1 MYDPVETELSYSY
14 LSKLQEGC
22 KELRWALLGG
32 WAVYLQV
39 QDNYQR
45 AFGKEYLR
53 SRDIDLYIDAVDQTK
68 LAEVIRK
75 LEFIPSAYHFRYE
88 LIYAREEKRILS
100 IEEAKQKPIFNLI
113 YLFLDI
119 FSDRE
124 TKAVGSWV
132 FPELKT
138 TEREFILEMP
148 VLSVSSLLNLKTNA
162 FFQREKL
169 DKELK
174 DACDI
179 YALLF
184 YSNTKAVITIPLR
197 KAIEKIIT
205 RVDVQKFI
213 AEQVLGDSLKSDLVL
228 YSLRGLA

>member
-1 MYDPVETELSYSY
+1 MYDPAETELSYSY
-14 LSKLQEGC
+14 LFQLREEC
-22 KELRWALLGG
+22 ITLRWALLGG

-39 QDNYQR
+39 QEKYQR
-45 AFGKEYLR
+45 AFGREYIR
-53 SRDIDLYIDAVDQTK
+53 SRDIDLYIDAADQLK
-68 LAEVIRK
+68 LAEVIQK
-75 LEFIPSAYHFRYE
+75 LQFVASAYHFRYE
-88 LIYAREEKRILS
+88 LIYEREEKRILS
-100 IEEAKQKPIFNLI
+100 TEEAKGKPIFNLI

-132 FPELKT
+132 FPELKMA
-138 TEREFILEMP
+138 ELEFIHKTP

-184 YSNTKAVITIPLR
+184 YSNKKATITAPLR

-205 RVDVQKFI
+205 RVDIQKFI
-213 AEQVLGDSLKSDLVL
+213 AEQVLGDSLKSDLVV
-228 YSLRGLA
+228 YSLRGLL

>member
-14 LSKLQEGC
+14 LSKLQEEC
-22 KELRWALLGG
+22 TELRWALLGG

-39 QDNYQR
+39 QEKYQR
-45 AFGKEYLR
+45 AFGREYLR
-53 SRDIDLYIDAVDQTK
+53 SRDIDLYIGAADQAK

-75 LEFIPSAYHFRYE
+75 LQFAASAYPFRYE
-88 LIYAREEKRILS
+88 LIYEREEKRILS
-100 IEEAKQKPIFNLI
+100 TKEAKRKPIFNLI
-113 YLFLDI
+113 YLFLDV
-119 FSDRE
+119 FSDKE

-132 FPELKT
+132 FPELQRVELEFMQKT
-138 TEREFILEMP
+138 P
-148 VLSVSSLLNLKTNA
+148 VLSISSLLHLKTNA

-184 YSNTKAVITIPLR
+184 YSNNKANITIPLR
-197 KAIEKIIT
+197 KAIEKIIS
-205 RVDVQKFI
+205 RVDLQKFI
-213 AEQVLGDSLKSDLVL
+213 AEQVLGDSLKNDLVS
-228 YSLRGLA
+228 YSLRGLL

>member
-22 KELRWALLGG
+22 KKLRWALLGG

-53 SRDIDLYIDAVDQTK
+53 SRDIDFYIDAADQVK
-68 LAEVIRK
+68 LAEVIQK
-75 LEFIPSAYHFRYE
+75 LRFVPSAYHFRYE
-88 LIYAREEKRILS
+88 LIYEREEKKIIS
-100 IEEAKQKPIFNLI
+100 TEEAKQKSIFNLI
-113 YLFLDI
+113 YLFLDV
-119 FSDRE
+119 FSDKE

-132 FPELKT
+132 FPELKAA
-138 TEREFILEMP
+138 ELEFIRETP
-148 VLSVSSLLNLKTNA
+148 VLSVSSLLNLKINA
-162 FFQREKL
+162 FFQREKS

-184 YSNTKAVITIPLR
+184 YSNKKPELTASLHQ
-197 KAIEKIIT
+197 AIKKILFRIE
-205 RVDVQKFI
+205 VQKFI
-213 AEQVLGDSLKSDLVL
+213 AEQVLGDSLKTDLVV
-228 YSLRGLA
+228 YSLRGLR